1 MKPIVKNSLLVR
13 LGLAMALIT
22 LLGFV
27 SMLSSFFIAE
37 ETQGAAG
44 AINSAGSLRMLS
56 YKIVTKLN
64 AKENPQHSNTEITE
78 LINKF
83 DHRITALGDLNI
95 INEPVLNRTHNEI
108 LKKWQRTIRPAIQI
122 TLNVQNATET
132 GVLENSTGSHSTGTL
147 PATNQILYVD
157 IVDLFVDQIDR
168 FVKLLE
174 ESLESKIQLLRLIQ
188 ISSLLLTIL
197 VVFTTMHLVN
207 TDVLTPLKELL
218 MGARRAQQGDLSTKI
233 LYKSDDELGLL
244 SNAFNQ
250 MTEELAKMYDELEE
264 RVREKTHALEQSNH
278 SLDLL
283 YIMSRRF
290 TESSS
295 ETNYTKLLE
304 DIETYIG
311 FGPSS
316 ICLSNKDRDNAYQ
329 LASIRNPQAGTVDI
343 CNPLNCKRC
352 MSLDK
357 AQTLE
362 ITRPGESSLK
372 VKAYPIIDHGKRFG
386 SLLIEVGDKKVE
398 SWQARLLESV
408 ASHIGIALNSSQRT
422 NQERRLALLEER
434 GVIARELHDS
444 LAQALSYLKIQ
455 VSRLKALQ
463 GTDKQETLAPAII
476 EELRTGLNSAYR
488 ELRELLTTFRL
499 RIGDSGL
506 GVALINTIEEYAK
519 KHPIKITLDNQVDS
533 HFLNENQEIH
543 ILHLIREAL
552 SNIVKHAHADLA
564 EVALYL
570 DQYSNVHVTITD
582 NGTGIPDD
590 TEKLNH
596 YGMTIM
602 KERAETL
609 NGKVDIS
616 NNPGGGTQVALV
628 FTPANLEQ
636 QNEQPTH
643 VS

>member
-1 MKPIVKNSLLVR
+1 MTPIFKNSLLLR
-13 LGLAMALIT
+13 LGLAMTLIT
-22 LLGFV
+22 SLGFV
-27 SMLSSFFIAE
+27 SMVSSFFIAE

-64 AKENPQHSNTEITE
+64 SRENPQQSGAEIVE

-83 DHRITALGDLNI
+83 DQRIRALGHLNI
-95 INEPVLNRTHNEI
+95 TNEPVLNRVHSEI
-108 LKKWQRTIRPAIQI
+108 LKKWARTIRPAIQI
-122 TLNVQNATET
+122 TLDDPHPVPEQPSNKR
-132 GVLENSTGSHSTGTL
+132 
-147 PATNQILYVD
+147 ILYVD
-157 IVDLFVDQIDR
+157 IVELFVSQIDH

-188 ISSLLLTIL
+188 IASLLLTIL
-197 VVFTTMHLVN
+197 VITFIMYQVN
-207 TDVLTPLKELL
+207 TDVLIPLRELL
-218 MGARRAQQGDLSTKI
+218 LCARKAQQGDLSVRTR
-233 LYKSDDELGLL
+233 YKSGDELGLL
-244 SNAFNQ
+244 GNAFNL
-250 MTEELAKMYDELEE
+250 MAEDLSRMYDDLEE
-264 RVREKTHALEQSNH
+264 RVHEKTHELEQSNH
-278 SLDLL
+278 SLELL
-283 YIMSRRF
+283 YTMTRRF
-290 TESSS
+290 TKSSS
-295 ETNYTKLLE
+295 DTNYTKLLE

-316 ICLSNKDRDNAYQ
+316 ICLANEDRDSAYQ
-329 LASIRNPQAGTVDI
+329 LASIRNPQTGLPDI
-343 CNPLNCKRC
+343 CNPPNCERC
-352 MSLDK
+352 MSLDR

-362 ITRPGESSLK
+362 IQRPGSSTLRIK
-372 VKAYPIIDHGKRFG
+372 SYPITDQGKKFG
-386 SLLIEVGDKKVE
+386 TLIIEIGDNKVE
-398 SWQARLLESV
+398 NWQSRLLESV

-444 LAQALSYLKIQ
+444 LAQALTYLKIQ

-476 EELRTGLNSAYR
+476 EELRSGLNSAYR

-499 RIGDSGL
+499 RIDDSGL
-506 GVALINTIEEYAK
+506 GVALVSTIEEYAK
-519 KHPIKITLDNQVDS
+519 KHPIKIELDNQVDS

-552 SNIVKHAHADLA
+552 SNIVKHAHADHA

-582 NGTGIPDD
+582 NGTGIPDAA
-590 TEKLNH
+590 EKLNH
-596 YGMTIM
+596 YGLTIM
-602 KERAETL
+602 RERAETL
-609 NGKVDIS
+609 NGRVDIS

-636 QNEQPTH
+636 QSEQ
-643 VS
+643 SANAI

>member
-1 MKPIVKNSLLVR
+1 MKSIFKNSLLLR
-13 LGLAMALIT
+13 LGLAMTLIT
-22 LLGFV
+22 TLGFISMV
-27 SMLSSFFIAE
+27 SSVFIAE

-56 YKIVTKLN
+56 YKIATKLDSGRATQQS
-64 AKENPQHSNTEITE
+64 AKEVIE
-78 LINKF
+78 LTNKF
-83 DHRITALGDLNI
+83 DQRISALGHLNI
-95 INEPVLNRTHNEI
+95 TNESTLNRNHNEI
-108 LKKWQRTIRPAIQI
+108 LKKWELTIRPAIYQ
-122 TLNVQNATET
+122 A
-132 GVLENSTGSHSTGTL
+132 
-147 PATNQILYVD
+147 VD
-157 IVDLFVDQIDR
+157 NLISSNGHPRADTIPYANMVELFVSQIDH

-174 ESLESKIQLLRLIQ
+174 ESLESDIQLLRLIQ
-188 ISSLLLTIL
+188 ISSLMLTIM
-197 VVFTTMHLVN
+197 VIFITMYLVN
-207 TDVLTPLKELL
+207 TDILIPLRELL
-218 MGARRAQQGDLSTKI
+218 QCARKAQQGDLSVRTG
-233 LYKSDDELGLL
+233 YQSSDELGLL
-244 SNAFNQ
+244 GNAFNL
-250 MTEELAKMYDELEE
+250 MAEDLSKMYDDLEG
-264 RVREKTHALEQSNH
+264 RVNEKTHELEQSNH
-278 SLDLL
+278 SLELL
-283 YIMSRRF
+283 YTMTRRF

-316 ICLSNKDRDNAYQ
+316 ICLSNEDRENAYQ
-329 LASIRNPQAGTVDI
+329 LASIRNPQAGIPDI
-343 CNPLNCKRC
+343 CKPPNCARC
-352 MSLDK
+352 MNLDK

-362 ITRPGESSLK
+362 IKRPGSSSLRIK
-372 VKAYPIIDHGKRFG
+372 SYPITDQGKKFG
-386 SLLIEVGDKKVE
+386 TLIIEIGDKKVE

-444 LAQALSYLKIQ
+444 LAQALSYMKIQ

-463 GTDKQETLAPAII
+463 GTEKQQQHAPAII
-476 EELRTGLNSAYR
+476 EELRSGLNSAYR

-499 RIGDSGL
+499 RIDDNGL
-506 GVALINTIEEYAK
+506 GVALISTVEEYAK
-519 KHPIKITLDNQVDS
+519 KHPIEIRLDNQVDS

-552 SNIVKHAHADLA
+552 SNIIKHSHADHA

-582 NGTGIPDD
+582 NGTGIPNEI
-590 TEKLNH
+590 EKRNH

-609 NGKVDIS
+609 HGRVDIS

-636 QNEQPTH
+636 PTEQQPNA
-643 VS
+643 V